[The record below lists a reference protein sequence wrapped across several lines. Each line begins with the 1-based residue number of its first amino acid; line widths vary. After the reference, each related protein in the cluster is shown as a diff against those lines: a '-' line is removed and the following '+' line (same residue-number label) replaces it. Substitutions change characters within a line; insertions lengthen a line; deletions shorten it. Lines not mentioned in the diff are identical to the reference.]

1 MFNSCSLLPFL
12 AVRDV
17 RRVSAEMT
25 MSQKKQ
31 NGRNVTVPGLIND
44 MAGGWGKRIDGGGN
58 GQTFS
63 PFMVELRNSI
73 SEVSKVSVYWASSE
87 AAFHRAYSRQVER
100 LDFRFAKN

>member
-1 MFNSCSLLPFL
+1 
-12 AVRDV
+12 
-17 RRVSAEMT
+17 

-31 NGRNVTVPGLIND
+31 KGRNVTVPGLIND
-44 MAGGWGKRIDGGGN
+44 MAGGGKRIDGGGN

-87 AAFHRAYSRQVER
+87 AAFQRAYSRQVER
-100 LDFRFAKN
+100 VDFRFAKN